1 MPKAPKKN
9 FKTDRVSMIT
19 NPALIKEFHDKTM
32 TELHEGAWYDVLS
45 KEYKPI
51 YFTTPKNQKKLR
63 NYIKRMKTIY
73 SEKELNSFY
82 NRFEQYEDML
92 SQNGREWGKE
102 TLKQW
107 KRNKTQ
113 LGQSAGQIIGKRKQM
128 KKIRNPDQILNVS
141 IRKKKGVEAD
151 VEMKDPVKMVSPTKG
166 KDPVGAVEEAK
177 KYGNVPSGMDRV
189 KSRAEKAKEK
199 AKNLRGKKIDQKR
212 NPDVDMLANA
222 PTETLGQV
230 GIKQAGKMTAETQRK
245 GPHPAAQKLKKK
257 KPSMTA
263 ATTVPKKVPYAKV
276 SPAATA
282 MTELQRAHDK
292 QAQNAQNNKI
302 LTADTVRQQPHSKRQ
317 KAQESV
323 DFIPKPEPKTSPFG
337 QEPDTVYQQP
347 KPTVNTAVQS
357 EDYIPRPDP
366 KTSPFGQEPDTVYQQ
381 PKPAAKPIHD
391 PSMIGKLAPSHLY
404 LKTTASTQT
413 SIPGVVPDNNIQLQ
427 VQEAGIQTDPKKMH
441 SVATQSEP
449 YTMPLHPHYADRR
462 RPVIGGGG
470 GESKGGDDHMN
481 IDTVGI
487 QPGGG
492 NPIGTPGGVEAE
504 SAEPPPPPPPGAP
517 QPVQNAMGTQ
527 TGNTVDEEGNFIEI
541 NKGVPSSGGVSR
553 GIGSGASYNVKNERN
568 RLQKSAKKLLH
579 EIKAFI
585 ELYG

>member
-9 FKTDRVSMIT
+9 FKTDRVNMIT
-19 NPALIKEFHDKTM
+19 EPALIKEFHDKTM

-51 YFTTPKNQKKLR
+51 YFTSEKNQKKLR
-63 NYIKRMKTIY
+63 NYIKRMKSFYT
-73 SEKELNSFY
+73 EKELNSFY

-107 KRNKTQ
+107 RRNKVQ
-113 LGQSAGQIIGKRKQM
+113 LGQSAGKIIGKRKQM
-128 KKIRNPDQILNVS
+128 HKIRNPSQILNVS
-141 IRKKKGVEAD
+141 IRKKKAVEDD

-177 KYGNVPSGMDRV
+177 KYGKVPSGMDRA

-199 AKNLRGKKIDQKR
+199 AKNLRGKKIDEKR
-212 NPDVDMLANA
+212 NPDEDMIANA
-222 PTETLGQV
+222 PTETPSGQV
-230 GIKQAGKMTAETQRK
+230 SMKQAGKMTAETQRK

-263 ATTVPKKVPYAKV
+263 PTTVPKKVPYAKV

-282 MTELQRAHDK
+282 MTELQRARDK
-292 QAQNAQNNKI
+292 QAQNEQKNKI
-302 LTADTVRQQPHSKRQ
+302 LTADTVRQEPHSKRK

-323 DFIPKPEPKTSPFG
+323 DFRPK
-337 QEPDTVYQQP
+337 
-347 KPTVNTAVQS
+347 
-357 EDYIPRPDP
+357 PDP

-381 PKPAAKPIHD
+381 PKPGVNTAVQSEDFIPKPDPKTSPFGQEPDTVYEPPKKAAKLIND
-391 PSMIGKLAPSHLY
+391 PSMIGKLTPSHLY
-404 LKTTASTQT
+404 MRTASTQT
-413 SIPGVVPDNNIQLQ
+413 SIPGVERDNNIQLQ
-427 VQEAGIQTDPKKMH
+427 VQEAGIQTDPQKMH
-441 SVATQSEP
+441 SLASQSDP
-449 YTMPLHPHYADRR
+449 YTMPLYPNYPDRR
-462 RPVIGGGG
+462 HPLRG
-470 GESKGGDDHMN
+470 GESKGDDRDDPMD

-487 QPGGG
+487 PPGGG
-492 NPIGTPGGVEAE
+492 DPDGTPGGVDAE
-504 SAEPPPPPPPGAP
+504 PAEPPPPPPPGAP

-527 TGNTVDEEGNFIEI
+527 TGNTVDEDGNYIEI
-541 NKGVPSSGGVSR
+541 DKGIPSSGGVSR

-568 RLQKSAKKLLH
+568 RMQKSAKKLLH